1 MFAHV
6 IFEHRNR
13 IKRNDES
20 IGTQSNT
27 QKRNQSRR
35 GNLRS
40 MYHLELSKL
49 STSLITSDDIDYLC
63 DENKTQNVEFP
74 TSTFG

>member
-1 MFAHV
+1 MFALV

-20 IGTQSNT
+20 IGTLSNT

-40 MYHLELSKL
+40 MYMYHLEL
-49 STSLITSDDIDYLC
+49 STSLITGDDFYFYNTRIKCKRRVSDERVRL
-63 DENKTQNVEFP
+63 
-74 TSTFG
+74 G